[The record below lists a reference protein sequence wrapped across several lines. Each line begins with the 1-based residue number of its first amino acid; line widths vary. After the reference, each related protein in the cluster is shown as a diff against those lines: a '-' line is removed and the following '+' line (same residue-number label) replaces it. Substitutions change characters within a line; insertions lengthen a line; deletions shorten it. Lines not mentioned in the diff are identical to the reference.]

1 MGAGQAALGFLGTAW
16 AGSEEARAGVERA
29 GLSPD
34 RIGAEEVARLF
45 DEAVGDDRFP
55 LPHALTLRDY
65 GMFLIAEGQ
74 RARARTMLERSLATV
89 RRIGAAAYLPSI
101 RDVLGSVS
109 QAERDLLS
117 SLTAREREISR
128 LLAQGRSNQE
138 IAAELFVA
146 PATVRY
152 HVSNVLRKL
161 ELSRRGQV
169 AAVFHESGI
178 AVGD

>member
-1 MGAGQAALGFLGTAW
+1 
-16 AGSEEARAGVERA
+16 
-29 GLSPD
+29 
-34 RIGAEEVARLF
+34 
-45 DEAVGDDRFP
+45 
-55 LPHALTLRDY
+55 
-65 GMFLIAEGQ
+65 
-74 RARARTMLERSLATV
+74 
-89 RRIGAAAYLPSI
+89 
-101 RDVLGSVS
+101 SVS

-161 ELSRRGQV
+161 ELSRRSQV